1 MKLDFKG
8 SNGYAEA
15 KLISPSGF
23 EGYEGQ
29 LHGGMTAALL
39 DEVMAKAVST
49 RGEEA
54 VTARLEI
61 RYRSPIKNR
70 ERLKLRGEMVGKR
83 GRLCWTK
90 GEVIVEGEGVVAQA
104 EGKYILKTR

>member
-8 SNGYAEA
+8 SDGYAEA
-15 KLISPSGF
+15 ELTSPSGF

-39 DEVMAKAVST
+39 DEVMAKAISP
-49 RGEEA
+49 REEEA

-83 GRLCWTK
+83 RRLCWTK
-90 GEVIVEGEGVVAQA
+90 GEIIVEGKGVVAQA
-104 EGKYILKTR
+104 EGKYILKAR